1 MLHIVLAMPVSSG
14 ASLEGRIMAAHN
26 QVALADIA
34 ELRILRRKQVEART
48 GLSRSTI
55 YDGVNAGTF
64 PKPINLGRQS
74 VGWVEAE
81 IEQWIRERIA
91 ASRNASAV

>member
-1 MLHIVLAMPVSSG
+1 
-14 ASLEGRIMAAHN
+14 MAARN
-26 QVALADIA
+26 QAALSEKA
-34 ELRILRRKQVEART
+34 ELRILRRKQVEARI

-64 PKPINLGRQS
+64 PKPINLGVQS
-74 VGWVEAE
+74 VGWIEAE

-91 ASRNASAV
+91 ASRVVPAI

>member
-1 MLHIVLAMPVSSG
+1 MPVGSG
-14 ASLEGRIMAAHN
+14 ASLKGRIMAALN
-26 QVALADIA
+26 QAISNEKA
-34 ELRILRRKQVEART
+34 ELRILRRKQVEARI

-74 VGWVEAE
+74 VGWIEAE
-81 IEQWIRERIA
+81 VEQWLRDRIA
-91 ASRNASAV
+91 ASRNASAA

>member
-1 MLHIVLAMPVSSG
+1 MPVRSG
-14 ASLEGRIMAAHN
+14 ASLEGRIMAALN
-26 QVALADIA
+26 QAIA
-34 ELRILRRKQVEART
+34 AEKVELRILRRKQVEARI

-74 VGWVEAE
+74 VGWIEAE
-81 IEQWIRERIA
+81 VEQWLRERIA
-91 ASRNASAV
+91 ASRNHSAT